1 MNHAPKKPEAQS
13 EIGVFFFIYFSLVLS
28 FLHWSCLH
36 SCSQMRRMENI
47 INSYKFHRAWF
58 SLDFILLLCFLCI
71 AAHLRCRGR
80 ASQPYSSAAPKGDR
94 ENANNRKV
102 EKTHYQDEN
111 SETKSRAEGLRRI
124 RFRIG

>member
-13 EIGVFFFIYFSLVLS
+13 EIAYFFYFFFASSLFPALVLPALLLADETNGKHNQLLQISPCMVFFGFHPS
-28 FLHWSCLH
+28 FMC
-36 SCSQMRRMENI
+36 
-47 INSYKFHRAWF
+47 F
-58 SLDFILLLCFLCI
+58 FLCI

-102 EKTHYQDEN
+102 EKTH
-111 SETKSRAEGLRRI
+111 
-124 RFRIG
+124 